1 MHRHCAICG
10 LLLEDE
16 KVHEKNHFLEI
27 ALDLGSDRGPSKS
40 DSAESCG

>member
-1 MHRHCAICG
+1 MVPFAG

-16 KVHEKNHFLEI
+16 KVHDKNHFLEI
-27 ALDLGSDRGPSKS
+27 ALDLGSDQGPSKS